1 MEELKNV
8 SDGYFEL
15 FKKTGQI
22 RFFMLSRSI
31 KRLCEKVYKKELEQD
46 LAYYN
51 GEVYDIEWNI

>member
-1 MEELKNV
+1 MEELINV
-8 SDGYFEL
+8 SNGYFEL

-31 KRLCEKVYKKELEQD
+31 KRLYEKVYKKELNED

-51 GEVYDIEWNI
+51 GEVYEIEWNI